1 VKTRFLSRSLFAVV
15 ALTGV
20 LTACGASAPPA
31 KELADEI
38 IDTLEENGQ
47 PLSDEVK
54 ACMHKK
60 NDEFE
65 LTPTEAKGFTSLDDV
80 AKKADE
86 GNEQAKQIM
95 ARYTAALA
103 SCNP

>member
-1 VKTRFLSRSLFAVV
+1 LLAVV

-38 IDTLEENGQ
+38 IDTLEENGT
-47 PLSDEVK
+47 PVSDAVK
-54 ACMHKK
+54 ACMHRE

-65 LTPTEAKGFTSLDDV
+65 LTSEEAKGFDNLDDV
-80 AKKADE
+80 ATKAHE
-86 GNEQAKQIM
+86 GNAQAKEIL
-95 ARYTAALA
+95 ARYEAALA

>member
-1 VKTRFLSRSLFAVV
+1 MKFRLASRSLLAVV

-31 KELADEI
+31 KELANEI
-38 IDTLEENGQ
+38 IDTLEENGE
-47 PLSDEVK
+47 PLSDEIK
-54 ACMHKK
+54 ACMHKE

-65 LTPTEAKGFTSLDDV
+65 LTPEEAQGFENLDDV
-80 AKKADE
+80 ATKADE
-86 GNEQAKQIM
+86 GNEQAKLIM

>member
-1 VKTRFLSRSLFAVV
+1 VKTRFASRSLFAVV

-31 KELADEI
+31 KELADEM
-38 IDTLEENGQ
+38 IDTLEENGT
-47 PLSDEVK
+47 PVSDSVK
-54 ACMHKK
+54 ACMHKEVA
-60 NDEFE
+60 DFE
-65 LTPTEAKGFTSLDDV
+65 LTPEEAKGFDNLDDV
-80 AKKADE
+80 ATKAHE

-95 ARYTAALA
+95 QRFEQSLA

>member
-1 VKTRFLSRSLFAVV
+1 MTSRLASRSLLAVV
-15 ALTGV
+15 AFTGV

-38 IDTLEENGQ
+38 IDTLEEDGV

-54 ACMHKK
+54 ACMHREV
-60 NDEFE
+60 DDFQ
-65 LTPTEAKGFTSLDDV
+65 LTETEAKGFENLDDV
-80 AKKADE
+80 ATKAHE
-86 GNEQAKQIM
+86 GNEQAKQILQ
-95 ARYTAALA
+95 RFEDSLA

>member
-1 VKTRFLSRSLFAVV
+1 VKSRLASRSLLTAV

-31 KELADEI
+31 RELADEI
-38 IDTLEENGQ
+38 IDTLEQDGV

-54 ACMHKK
+54 ACMHQEV
-60 NDEFE
+60 DDFQLTEQEAQGFE
-65 LTPTEAKGFTSLDDV
+65 NLDDV
-80 AKKADE
+80 AQKADG
-86 GNEQAKQIM
+86 GNEQALQIM
-95 ARYTAALA
+95 QRFEDSLA

>member
-1 VKTRFLSRSLFAVV
+1 MKSRFALRSLFAVV

-38 IDTLEENGQ
+38 IDTLEADGK

-54 ACMHKK
+54 ACMHKE
-60 NDEFE
+60 NDDFE
-65 LTPTEAKGFTSLDDV
+65 LTPEEAKGFENLDDV
-80 AKKADE
+80 AQKAHD

-95 ARYTAALA
+95 ARYEAALA